1 MVRGLSVLSARTT
14 EKATDE
20 RATDESATDVR
31 ATDESATDVRATD
44 ESATDQVSADP
55 VQRRVVVRERLRF
68 ARDLHDLLGPRL
80 LAITLQCELALRLM
94 ERTPETARNRLAEA
108 LCGMREIQE
117 EARRVAHGYHCLSL
131 DTEIESVRCLLEAA
145 GVRAEARPA
154 GAPLPPPLQT
164 VLATTVREAAA
175 NVLRHSRAR
184 SCRVAVE
191 TPPGEVVLTVSNDGV
206 RAAGRSGDGVRATGR
221 PGDGVR
227 AAGRPGDGGRAA
239 GRPGD
244 GGRAADRPSPLAAAA
259 AGDLAIRGPG
269 LGLCSLGERI
279 AAVGGRLTHGPYPS
293 GHYTLEA
300 RFPLPGPAPD
310 GPRVPPA

>member
-1 MVRGLSVLSARTT
+1 MVRGLSVRSARTT
-14 EKATDE
+14 EKAMERTTDE
-20 RATDESATDVR
+20 GVT
-31 ATDESATDVRATD
+31 
-44 ESATDQVSADP
+44 ADP
-55 VQRRVVVRERLRF
+55 VHRRVVVRERLRF

-94 ERTPETARNRLAEA
+94 DRTPETARHRLAEA

-145 GVRAEARPA
+145 GVRTEARPA
-154 GAPLPPPLQT
+154 GAPLPPLLQT

-175 NVLRHSRAR
+175 NVLRHSRAG
-184 SCRVAVE
+184 SCRVVVE

-206 RAAGRSGDGVRATGR
+206 EAVGRPGGEVRASGRPGVEVRATGR
-221 PGDGVR
+221 TGGGIQAPGQAGDGVH
-227 AAGRPGDGGRAA
+227 ASGRPG
-239 GRPGD
+239 
-244 GGRAADRPSPLAAAA
+244 PSAV
-259 AGDLAIRGPG
+259 AGDLAVRGPG

-279 AAVGGRLTHGPYPS
+279 AAAGGRLTHGPYPS

-300 RFPLPGPAPD
+300 RFPLSGPAPD
-310 GPRVPPA
+310 GPRIPPA

>member
-1 MVRGLSVLSARTT
+1 MERARERTT
-14 EKATDE
+14 DEGAT
-20 RATDESATDVR
+20 
-31 ATDESATDVRATD
+31 
-44 ESATDQVSADP
+44 ADP
-55 VQRRVVVRERLRF
+55 IQRRVVVRERLRF

-94 ERTPETARNRLAEA
+94 DRTPETARNRLAEA
-108 LCGMREIQE
+108 LRGMREIQE

-145 GVRAEARPA
+145 GVRTEARPA

-184 SCRVAVE
+184 GCRVAVE

-206 RAAGRSGDGVRATGR
+206 RTSGR
-221 PGDGVR
+221 P
-227 AAGRPGDGGRAA
+227 DGGGSAM
-239 GRPGD
+239 G
-244 GGRAADRPSPLAAAA
+244 RPSPPAV
-259 AGDLAIRGPG
+259 AGDLAVRGPG

-279 AAVGGRLTHGPYPS
+279 AAAGGRLTHGPYPS

-310 GPRVPPA
+310 GSRVPPA

>member
-14 EKATDE
+14 EKATEVRATDE
-20 RATDESATDVR
+20 RATDERPTEER
-31 ATDESATDVRATD
+31 ATDE
-44 ESATDQVSADP
+44 VSADP

-94 ERTPETARNRLAEA
+94 DRTPETARNRLAEA

-145 GVRAEARPA
+145 GVRTEARPA

-206 RAAGRSGDGVRATGR
+206 RAAARSGDDARAT
-221 PGDGVR
+221 
-227 AAGRPGDGGRAA
+227 GRPGDGGRAA
-239 GRPGD
+239 GRP
-244 GGRAADRPSPLAAAA
+244 SPLAA

>member
-20 RATDESATDVR
+20 RATGER
-31 ATDESATDVRATD
+31 ATDEQATD
-44 ESATDQVSADP
+44 EVSADP

-94 ERTPETARNRLAEA
+94 DRTPETARNRLAEA

-145 GVRAEARPA
+145 GVRTEARPA

-206 RAAGRSGDGVRATGR
+206 RAAGRSGDDARAT
-221 PGDGVR
+221 
-227 AAGRPGDGGRAA
+227 GRPGDGGRAA
-239 GRPGD
+239 GRPN
-244 GGRAADRPSPLAAAA
+244 PLAAAA

-279 AAVGGRLTHGPYPS
+279 AAAGGRLTHGPYPS

>member
-1 MVRGLSVLSARTT
+1 MAQGLSVPSAQATKQAT
-14 EKATDE
+14 KDVGEKTTDE
-20 RATDESATDVR
+20 VTAGVTTDTA
-31 ATDESATDVRATD
+31 
-44 ESATDQVSADP
+44 
-55 VQRRVVVRERLRF
+55 QRRVVVRERLRF

-94 ERTPETARNRLAEA
+94 DRTPDTARNRLSEA

-131 DTEIESVRCLLEAA
+131 DTEIESVRGLLEAA
-145 GVRAEARPA
+145 GIRTEARPA

-206 RAAGRSGDGVRATGR
+206 RASGREERPAG
-221 PGDGVR
+221 
-227 AAGRPGDGGRAA
+227 
-239 GRPGD
+239 
-244 GGRAADRPSPLAAAA
+244 

-269 LGLCSLGERI
+269 MGLCSLGERI